1 MSVSSHH
8 FGTLT
13 LAIII
18 WRLITPRL
26 RRSRIR
32 SSQLQIRIS
41 TASVQSAVNQWTS
54 KPADWCYDSMPDQTN
69 SFPVNFVRVNIPQ
82 FRFSFRLQ
90 LISLIYVRQI
100 DQHSNYRIFVQA
112 SRYTVPTLV
121 SCPQAF
127 LHLPYIR
134 ATWQSYFWIA
144 TWFHSWFQRHDWQIN
159 TQIFCSG
166 LTFDVRLL
174 IFISR
179 FVYFIYLF
187 IYYASTQHHAIQHNE
202 IYDNRAKT
210 QDANKSTILCMR
222 TTTM

>member
-18 WRLITPRL
+18 WRLITPRR
-26 RRSRIR
+26 RRSRIP

-90 LISLIYVRQI
+90 LISLIYVRQL

-127 LHLPYIR
+127 LHLPYIG
-134 ATWQSYFWIA
+134 Y
-144 TWFHSWFQRHDWQIN
+144 
-159 TQIFCSG
+159 
-166 LTFDVRLL
+166 VRLDKAISELQRGSIPGFRGMTGKL
-174 IFISR
+174 IRKYS
-179 FVYFIYLF
+179 V
-187 IYYASTQHHAIQHNE
+187 QV
-202 IYDNRAKT
+202 
-210 QDANKSTILCMR
+210 
-222 TTTM
+222 